1 MMYRLSPAIAATLL
15 SSRSSDNPV
24 TLSTLNATEMRK
36 HLTLSILATLVLGLM
51 ACSNSTSPT
60 DSGIS
65 LTTFSLSP
73 GDILRFEDT
82 TTSSLGVDISSF
94 DDTVVSVSGAS
105 GAQILVIGVD
115 TLRMGG
121 NAFFGPYNG
130 SQQKLASFSSAK
142 GATLT
147 TWTDQLVDQ
156 DGNVE
161 QTLTST
167 LTCKNP
173 DTTITLPAGS
183 FRVSASSYRAVSDK
197 VGQDAVSMTGML
209 YFSPVYG
216 QIGASLTVYSGQT
229 PEAGTVVVT
238 SNTVLTSIIKK

>member
-1 MMYRLSPAIAATLL
+1 MRLAL
-15 SSRSSDNPV
+15 SSAAV
-24 TLSTLNATEMRK
+24 
-36 HLTLSILATLVLGLM
+36 IVLVCCLM

-82 TTSSLGVDISSF
+82 TTSSLGVDISAF
-94 DDTVVSVSGAS
+94 DDTVVAVSGAS
-105 GAQILVIGVD
+105 GAQILVIGID
-115 TLRMGG
+115 TLRMVN
-121 NAFFGPYNG
+121 NAFIDDY
-130 SQQKLASFSSAK
+130 SDTTVKTASFSASK
-142 GATLT
+142 GDVLS
-147 TWTDQLVDQ
+147 TWKDSLLDQF
-156 DGNVE
+156 GNVE
-161 QTLTST
+161 QTLTFT

-173 DTTITLPAGS
+173 DTTITMPAGS

-209 YFSPVYG
+209 YLSPVYG
-216 QIGASLTVYSGQT
+216 QIGTSLTVYSGQT
-229 PEAGTVVVT
+229 PESGTVVVT

>member
-1 MMYRLSPAIAATLL
+1 MRLAL
-15 SSRSSDNPV
+15 SS
-24 TLSTLNATEMRK
+24 STVIVMACC
-36 HLTLSILATLVLGLM
+36 LM
-51 ACSNSTSPT
+51 ACSSSTSPT

-115 TLRMGG
+115 TLRMVN
-121 NAFFGPYNG
+121 NAFIDEY
-130 SQQKLASFSSAK
+130 SDTTVTTASFSASK
-142 GATLT
+142 GDVLS
-147 TWTDQLVDQ
+147 TWKDSLLDQF
-156 DGNVE
+156 GNVE
-161 QTLTST
+161 QTLTFT

-216 QIGASLTVYSGQT
+216 QIGASLIVYSGQT
-229 PEAGTVVVT
+229 PESGTVVVK

>member
-1 MMYRLSPAIAATLL
+1 
-15 SSRSSDNPV
+15 
-24 TLSTLNATEMRK
+24 MRK

-115 TLRMGG
+115 TLRMVN
-121 NAFFGPYNG
+121 NAFIDEY
-130 SQQKLASFSSAK
+130 SDTTVKMASFSASK
-142 GATLT
+142 GDVLS
-147 TWTDQLVDQ
+147 TWKDSLLDQF
-156 DGNVE
+156 GNVE
-161 QTLTST
+161 QTLTFT

-173 DTTITLPAGS
+173 DTTITMPAGS

-209 YFSPVYG
+209 YYSPVYG

>member
-1 MMYRLSPAIAATLL
+1 
-15 SSRSSDNPV
+15 
-24 TLSTLNATEMRK
+24 MRK

-115 TLRMGG
+115 TLRMVN
-121 NAFFGPYNG
+121 NAFIDEY
-130 SQQKLASFSSAK
+130 SDTTVKMASFSASK
-142 GATLT
+142 GDVLS
-147 TWTDQLVDQ
+147 TWKDSLLDQF
-156 DGNVE
+156 GNVE
-161 QTLTST
+161 QTLTFT

-197 VGQDAVSMTGML
+197 VGQDAVSMSGML

>member
-1 MMYRLSPAIAATLL
+1 
-15 SSRSSDNPV
+15 
-24 TLSTLNATEMRK
+24 MRK

-115 TLRMGG
+115 TLRMV
-121 NAFFGPYNG
+121 NNTFIDEY
-130 SQQKLASFSSAK
+130 SDTTVTTASFSASK
-142 GATLT
+142 GDVLS
-147 TWTDQLVDQ
+147 TWKDSLLDQF
-156 DGNVE
+156 GNVE
-161 QTLTST
+161 QTLTFT

-173 DTTITLPAGS
+173 DTTITMPAGS

-209 YFSPVYG
+209 YYSPVYG
-216 QIGASLTVYSGQT
+216 QISTSLTVYGGQT
-229 PEAGTVVVT
+229 PESGTVVVT

>member
-1 MMYRLSPAIAATLL
+1 
-15 SSRSSDNPV
+15 
-24 TLSTLNATEMRK
+24 MRK

-115 TLRMGG
+115 TLRMVN
-121 NAFFGPYNG
+121 NAFIDEY
-130 SQQKLASFSSAK
+130 SDTTVTMASFSASK
-142 GATLT
+142 GDVLS
-147 TWTDQLVDQ
+147 TWKDSLLDQF
-156 DGNVE
+156 GNVE
-161 QTLTST
+161 QTLTFT

-197 VGQDAVSMTGML
+197 VGQDAVSMSGML

>member
-1 MMYRLSPAIAATLL
+1 
-15 SSRSSDNPV
+15 
-24 TLSTLNATEMRK
+24 MRK

-115 TLRMGG
+115 TLRMVN
-121 NAFFGPYNG
+121 NAFIDEY
-130 SQQKLASFSSAK
+130 SDTTVKMASFSASK
-142 GATLT
+142 GDVLS
-147 TWTDQLVDQ
+147 TWKDSLLDQF
-156 DGNVE
+156 GNVE
-161 QTLTST
+161 QTLTFT

>member
-1 MMYRLSPAIAATLL
+1 MRLAL
-15 SSRSSDNPV
+15 SSAAV
-24 TLSTLNATEMRK
+24 IVM
-36 HLTLSILATLVLGLM
+36 VCCLM
-51 ACSNSTSPT
+51 ACSSSTSPT

-115 TLRMGG
+115 TLRMVN
-121 NAFFGPYNG
+121 NAFIGDY
-130 SQQKLASFSSAK
+130 SDTTIKMASFSASK
-142 GATLT
+142 GEVLSV
-147 TWTDQLVDQ
+147 WKDSLVDQ
-156 DGNVE
+156 YGNLQ
-161 QTLTST
+161 QTLTYT
-167 LTCKNP
+167 LLCKNP
-173 DTTITLPAGS
+173 DTTITMPAGS

-216 QIGASLTVYSGQT
+216 QIGASLTVFSGQT
-229 PEAGTVVVT
+229 PESGTVVVK

>member
-1 MMYRLSPAIAATLL
+1 MRLAL
-15 SSRSSDNPV
+15 SS
-24 TLSTLNATEMRK
+24 ATVIVM
-36 HLTLSILATLVLGLM
+36 ACCLM
-51 ACSNSTSPT
+51 ACSSSTSPT

-115 TLRMGG
+115 TLRMVN
-121 NAFFGPYNG
+121 NAFIDEY
-130 SQQKLASFSSAK
+130 SDTTVKMASFSASK
-142 GATLT
+142 GDVLS
-147 TWTDQLVDQ
+147 TWKDSLLDQF
-156 DGNVE
+156 GNVE
-161 QTLTST
+161 QTLTFT

>member
-1 MMYRLSPAIAATLL
+1 
-15 SSRSSDNPV
+15 
-24 TLSTLNATEMRK
+24 MRK

-115 TLRMGG
+115 TLRMV
-121 NAFFGPYNG
+121 NNTFIDEY
-130 SQQKLASFSSAK
+130 SDTTVTTASFSASK
-142 GATLT
+142 GDVLS
-147 TWTDQLVDQ
+147 TWKDSLLDQF
-156 DGNVE
+156 GNVE
-161 QTLTST
+161 QTLTFT

-173 DTTITLPAGS
+173 DTTITMPAGS

-209 YFSPVYG
+209 YYSPVYG

>member
-1 MMYRLSPAIAATLL
+1 
-15 SSRSSDNPV
+15 
-24 TLSTLNATEMRK
+24 MRK

-115 TLRMGG
+115 TLRMVN
-121 NAFFGPYNG
+121 NAFIDEY
-130 SQQKLASFSSAK
+130 SDTTVKMASFSASK
-142 GATLT
+142 GDVLS
-147 TWTDQLVDQ
+147 TWKDSLLDQFGD
-156 DGNVE
+156 VE
-161 QTLTST
+161 QTLTFT

-197 VGQDAVSMTGML
+197 VGQDAVSMSGMF

>member
-1 MMYRLSPAIAATLL
+1 MRLAL
-15 SSRSSDNPV
+15 SSAAV
-24 TLSTLNATEMRK
+24 
-36 HLTLSILATLVLGLM
+36 IVLVCCLM

-60 DSGIS
+60 DSGMS

-82 TTSSLGVDISSF
+82 TTSSLGVDISAF
-94 DDTVVSVSGAS
+94 DDTVVAVSGAS

-115 TLRMGG
+115 TLRMV
-121 NAFFGPYNG
+121 NNTFIDEY
-130 SQQKLASFSSAK
+130 SDTTVTTASFSASK
-142 GATLT
+142 GDVLS
-147 TWTDQLVDQ
+147 TWKDSLLDQF
-156 DGNVE
+156 GNVE
-161 QTLTST
+161 QTLTFT

-173 DTTITLPAGS
+173 DTTITMPAGS

-209 YFSPVYG
+209 YYSPVYG
-216 QIGASLTVYSGQT
+216 QIGASLTVYNGQT
-229 PEAGTVVVT
+229 PESGTVVVT

>member
-1 MMYRLSPAIAATLL
+1 MRLAL
-15 SSRSSDNPV
+15 SS
-24 TLSTLNATEMRK
+24 ATVIVM
-36 HLTLSILATLVLGLM
+36 ACCLM
-51 ACSNSTSPT
+51 ACSSSTSPT

-115 TLRMGG
+115 TLRMVN
-121 NAFFGPYNG
+121 NAFIDEY
-130 SQQKLASFSSAK
+130 SDTTVTTASFSASK
-142 GATLT
+142 GDVLS
-147 TWTDQLVDQ
+147 TWKDSLLDQF
-156 DGNVE
+156 GNVE
-161 QTLTST
+161 QTLTFT

-229 PEAGTVVVT
+229 PELGTVVVK

>member
-1 MMYRLSPAIAATLL
+1 MRLAL
-15 SSRSSDNPV
+15 SSAAV
-24 TLSTLNATEMRK
+24 IVM
-36 HLTLSILATLVLGLM
+36 VCCLM
-51 ACSNSTSPT
+51 ACSSSTSPT

-73 GDILRFEDT
+73 GDVLRFEDT

-115 TLRMGG
+115 TLRMVN
-121 NAFFGPYNG
+121 NAFIDEY
-130 SQQKLASFSSAK
+130 SDTTVTTASFSASK
-142 GATLT
+142 GDVLS
-147 TWTDQLVDQ
+147 TWKDSLLDQF
-156 DGNVE
+156 GNVE
-161 QTLTST
+161 QTLTFT

-209 YFSPVYG
+209 YFSPLYG
-216 QIGASLTVYSGQT
+216 QIGASLTVFSGQT
-229 PEAGTVVVT
+229 PESGTVVVK

>member
-1 MMYRLSPAIAATLL
+1 MRLAL
-15 SSRSSDNPV
+15 SSAAV
-24 TLSTLNATEMRK
+24 IVM
-36 HLTLSILATLVLGLM
+36 VCCLM
-51 ACSNSTSPT
+51 ACSSSTSPT

-73 GDILRFEDT
+73 GDVLRFEDT

-115 TLRMGG
+115 TLRMVN
-121 NAFFGPYNG
+121 NAFIDEY
-130 SQQKLASFSSAK
+130 SDTTVTTASFSASK
-142 GATLT
+142 GDVLS
-147 TWTDQLVDQ
+147 TWKDSLLDQF
-156 DGNVE
+156 GNVE
-161 QTLTST
+161 QTLTFT

-216 QIGASLTVYSGQT
+216 QIGASLTVFSGQT
-229 PEAGTVVVT
+229 PELGTVVVK